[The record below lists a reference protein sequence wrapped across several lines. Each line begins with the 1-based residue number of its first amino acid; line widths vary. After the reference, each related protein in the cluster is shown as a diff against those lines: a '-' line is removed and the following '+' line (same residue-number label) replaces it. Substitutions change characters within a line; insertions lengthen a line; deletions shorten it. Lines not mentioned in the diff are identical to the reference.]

1 LTAHT
6 PLSASM
12 VFVNDLLSV
21 EEWKE
26 SVAYRGSLEREE
38 LGQYELT
45 FFLQAEELIDLV
57 RQLQDVSNFYLPTS
71 DRLIVRHAVLDYL
84 KLITTAE

>member
-1 LTAHT
+1 VRDLFAHAPPNT
-6 PLSASM
+6 SM

-38 LGQYELT
+38 LDQYELA
-45 FFLQAEELIDLV
+45 FFLQSEELIDLA
-57 RQLQDVSNFYLPTS
+57 RQLQDVSNFYL
-71 DRLIVRHAVLDYL
+71 
-84 KLITTAE
+84 